1 MGTVEGHAPVHIRG
15 GALRGIDED
24 LSSPSAQVKSAILLA
39 GLEASGTTTVREPVR
54 TRDHTE
60 RALRALGAPI
70 EFPEGGVSLRSFQQG
85 GFESSVPGDLSSAAF
100 LAAGPR

>member
-1 MGTVEGHAPVHIRG
+1 MLAGRAFESVLRGDESLSRRPMERIARPLGAMGAAVETVEGHAPVYIRG

-60 RALRALGAPI
+60 RALRASAP
-70 EFPEGGVSLRSFQQG
+70 
-85 GFESSVPGDLSSAAF
+85 
-100 LAAGPR
+100 